1 MKSRW
6 WQMLFVFA
14 SIAILTGIS
23 NGATTQVTLGQSNPS
38 QVLFTNMGSDSAS
51 MSFTGTCGSN
61 PDCLSGPG
69 YYVGNG
75 GITNAGTYDMW
86 ITGGAPSLGSPTGS
100 VYPVNMDGATINFTF
115 GYGSSF
121 LDGTV
126 TLDSIIGGTNLPRFI
141 GGLYIT
147 STNIPGFINGE
158 YLDVDFNANLGSNP
172 LIDDVYAGN
181 APSTTGPLSSGE
193 FAATPEPSS
202 IALFGSGI
210 LGLGAA
216 LKRKLL
222 I

>member
-1 MKSRW
+1 MKSKW
-6 WQMLFVFA
+6 WQILFVFA
-14 SIAILTGIS
+14 SIAILTGTS
-23 NGATTQVTLGQSNPS
+23 NGTTTLVTLGQSSPS
-38 QVLFTNMGSDSAS
+38 QVLFTNTGSDNVS

-69 YYVGNG
+69 YYVANG

-86 ITGGAPSLGSPTGS
+86 ITGGAPSLGSPAGS
-100 VYPVNMDGATINFTF
+100 VYPVDMDGATINFTF
-115 GYGSSF
+115 GHGSSF

-147 STNIPGFINGE
+147 STNIPGFSNGE
-158 YLDVDFNANLGSNP
+158 YADMDFSVYLGSNP
-172 LIDDVYAGN
+172 LIDDVYAGS

-202 IALFGSGI
+202 IALFGSGV
-210 LGLGAA
+210 LALAAA